1 MKTTAL
7 IIAALAFGSLIT
19 APNTSFAQE
28 AGKEVKSA
36 EAQNPTSSAT
46 KNGIRFEQTTFAEL
60 KAIAA
65 KENKLIFIDAF
76 TTWCGPCK
84 QMAKNVFTD
93 AVVGKYYN
101 DRFIN
106 AKIDMEAGEGIEI
119 ARQYEVRAYPTYL
132 FLAADGELVHRA
144 VGSMP
149 PSEFIM
155 VGNAASS
162 PEERIS
168 TWQKRYKGGER
179 KPEFISAYFKRAEAA
194 GLNVSADFQTYI
206 SDKPVEALLDST
218 TWDLYASYGTF
229 AMTREL
235 DFVKAN
241 RDKITKANPK
251 ADVNAKLKDLYWRP
265 LNRAYGVGGAEGE
278 QYKKLDVEFRGLK
291 LKDGD
296 KLADLV
302 PVNAID
308 AEAEGDKFGAAVA
321 TYYKKHPDQNGQ
333 WLNSMAW
340 SFYEHVA
347 DDKLLAVAEKMAKTA
362 LSKDASNYA
371 VADTYAS
378 VLFKRGKL
386 TEATKAATDAITLG
400 LKQDE
405 DVSGTQEL
413 IKKIKEA
420 SKAKKKK

>member
-1 MKTTAL
+1 MKTHAILLAAIAL
-7 IIAALAFGSLIT
+7 GSYIV
-19 APNTSFAQE
+19 APNTSLAQE
-28 AGKEVKSA
+28 ANKEAKSER
-36 EAQNPTSSAT
+36 EAHNPNES
-46 KNGIRFEQTTFAEL
+46 KNGIRFEHTTFAEL

-93 AVVGKYYN
+93 AIVGKYYN

-106 AKIDMEAGEGIEI
+106 AKIDMEAGEGLEI

-132 FLAADGELVHRA
+132 FVAADGELVHRA

-155 VGNAASS
+155 VGNAATS
-162 PEERIS
+162 PDERIS

-179 KPEFISAYFKRAEAA
+179 KPEFITEYFKRAEAA

-206 SDKPVEALLDST
+206 SAKPVEALLDT
-218 TWDLYASYGTF
+218 ATWDLYAAYGTF

-265 LNRAYGVGGAEGE
+265 LNRAYGINGAEGE
-278 QYKKLDVEFRGLK
+278 QYKKLDAEFRALK

-308 AEAEGDKFGAAVA
+308 AETEGDKFGAAVVK
-321 TYYKKHPDQNGQ
+321 YYKKHPDQNSQ

-340 SFYEHVA
+340 SFYEHVT
-347 DDKLLAVAEKMAKTA
+347 DDKLLAVAEKMAKSA
-362 LSKDASNYA
+362 FSDDANNYA

-378 VLFKRGKL
+378 VLFKRGKYK
-386 TEATKAATDAITLG
+386 EATKEATTATLLG
-400 LKQDE
+400 IARGE
-405 DVSGTQEL
+405 DISGTLEL
-413 IKKIKEA
+413 MEKIKAA